1 MWNEG
6 YKKSPAETKQLL
18 KDMQLYKLHEDP
30 FEAMPCDGELPSLK
44 LYWKNI
50 ADANPE
56 AELPKLAV
64 LILDIK
70 PHAADPEKTVSM
82 MGWFNQPRRSQ
93 LLSTTTTGMT
103 MVKMFHQKVPER

>member
-1 MWNEG
+1 MA
-6 YKKSPAETKQLL
+6 SLAT
-18 KDMQLYKLHEDP
+18 
-30 FEAMPCDGELPSLK
+30 LK

-56 AELPKLAV
+56 AELPKLAL

-70 PHAADPEKTVSM
+70 PHAADPERTVSM

-93 LLSTTTTGMT
+93 LLSSTTTGMT
-103 MVKMFHQKVPER
+103 MVKLFHQKVPER